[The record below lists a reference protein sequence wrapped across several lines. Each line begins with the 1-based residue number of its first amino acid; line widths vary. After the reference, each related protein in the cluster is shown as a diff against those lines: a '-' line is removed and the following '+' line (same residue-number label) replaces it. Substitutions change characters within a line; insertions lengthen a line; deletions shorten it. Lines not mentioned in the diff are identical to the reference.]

1 MNTITQIAFA
11 QREIS
16 WRRNR
21 SLATV
26 ISSQN
31 QAKKTE
37 HRENVHQEISIRE
50 AFCKEHR
57 NLLVLQMDLFDVSTI
72 SSRLPYGFLILEGP
86 SASRYVT
93 IMRISMA
100 SRMMREGADSAT
112 KFYVTSSLYAMLASP
127 GSIR

>member
-1 MNTITQIAFA
+1 M
-11 QREIS
+11 
-16 WRRNR
+16 
-21 SLATV
+21 
-26 ISSQN
+26 
-31 QAKKTE
+31 
-37 HRENVHQEISIRE
+37 SIRKFRYVKPS
-50 AFCKEHR
+50 AKNIVTSLYFR
-57 NLLVLQMDLFDVSTI
+57 MDLFDVSTI

>member
-1 MNTITQIAFA
+1 VKPSAKNIVT
-11 QREIS
+11 
-16 WRRNR
+16 
-21 SLATV
+21 SLYF
-26 ISSQN
+26 
-31 QAKKTE
+31 
-37 HRENVHQEISIRE
+37 R
-50 AFCKEHR
+50 
-57 NLLVLQMDLFDVSTI
+57 MDLFDVSTI